1 MQHDYMDHNYNLFDE
16 NHYPNIESRGNG
28 SNQLDKF
35 PSSTEEDSY
44 ITVLEE
50 NDVEWCMD
58 VHLLNVANVLL
69 WFLSFFLSLFF
80 DQVVTSCLPKVR
92 VKFILNTSAK

>member
-1 MQHDYMDHNYNLFDE
+1 MDFSYSSTTVCFFIGIISVTAIFKQLRRRQETVSTDDVNYIAMQHDYMDHNYNLFDE

-50 NDVEWCMD
+50 NDVE
-58 VHLLNVANVLL
+58 
-69 WFLSFFLSLFF
+69 
-80 DQVVTSCLPKVR
+80 
-92 VKFILNTSAK
+92 